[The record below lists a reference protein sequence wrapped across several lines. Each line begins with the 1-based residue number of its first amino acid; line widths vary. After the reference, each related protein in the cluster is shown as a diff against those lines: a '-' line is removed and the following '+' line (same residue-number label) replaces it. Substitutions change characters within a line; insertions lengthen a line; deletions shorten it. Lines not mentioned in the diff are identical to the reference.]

1 MLEIVVEVMETDDKI
16 VIVSQWVGLLRKLEY
31 HLKPLDF
38 GLVVLDGSVPVKDRS
53 KIINEFNRVGSG
65 PRILLLSLNA
75 GGVGLNLIGGNRL
88 IIFEPHW
95 NPQLESQACDRIYRV
110 GQSKEVIV
118 YK

>member
-1 MLEIVVEVMETDDKI
+1 MT
-16 VIVSQWVGLLRKLEY
+16 
-31 HLKPLDF
+31 
-38 GLVVLDGSVPVKDRS
+38 LDGSVPVKLRS
-53 KIINEFNRVGSG
+53 KIVEDFNNSKSNVRL
-65 PRILLLSLNA
+65 ILLSLNA

-110 GQSKEVIV
+110 GQKKPVQV